1 MISLKAKIRKKFG
14 RKTKS
19 LREKEVLPA
28 ILYGVGIEN
37 VPIEVDEKE
46 FEKVYQEA
54 GESSLVSLKVDNKE
68 YQVLIHDFD
77 RDSIKGKFLHI
88 DFYRPSLSE
97 EVTVEVS
104 LVFEGEEEVQ
114 KKSSGNLIKEI
125 QAVEV
130 KGLPQDLPKEIKV
143 NLASLQNIGDKILIK
158 DLKTS
163 QNIKIL
169 KDPEEIVAVVV
180 APEKFEE
187 EEKKEEEKPIEEK
200 KEEKR
205 EEGKVTGTETKKEEK
220 SK

>member
-1 MISLKAKIRKKFG
+1 
-14 RKTKS
+14 
-19 LREKEVLPA
+19 
-28 ILYGVGIEN
+28 
-37 VPIEVDEKE
+37 
-46 FEKVYQEA
+46 
-54 GESSLVSLKVDNKE
+54 
-68 YQVLIHDFD
+68 
-77 RDSIKGKFLHI
+77 
-88 DFYRPSLSE
+88 
-97 EVTVEVS
+97 